1 MKIIKCFLF
10 KLMRNIY
17 LLPSIFLIFFNN
29 KNYHYPSEKNQN
41 FLIDSS
47 NDLNNILNQIENFYL
62 IENKEKLSEVI
73 QDNKKN
79 NKYSSEI
86 ESLLKESLNEKL
98 ISILKNQDFIGYL
111 SCFFGYKL
119 KFNSYLIRLNF
130 YNSELSEEEG
140 PKMWHRDNDSFFGQ
154 IKLFSVFNNLDLQS
168 GGNFYFVPQ
177 KNIKDYEFVSNSVK
191 NTKLSL
197 LDQRSRILNSEMNKV
212 KDVEKNIVKF
222 GNIKNQ
228 FLAID
233 TNDTY
238 HKGGFIKK
246 DGSLRLLLQVI
257 YEPYFNSLSNYNS
270 SYKKNSVIFHIKN
283 ILTGIKN
290 RLRSRV
296 RI

>member
-1 MKIIKCFLF
+1 
-10 KLMRNIY
+10 MRNIY